1 MSRLFN
7 AQVSGQTGL
16 IQQSERFTVKVGP
29 VFWASVVFFLVGLV
43 FFILLI
49 MGVIPP
55 QDM

>member
-1 MSRLFN
+1 
-7 AQVSGQTGL
+7 
-16 IQQSERFTVKVGP
+16 